1 MLLPLIKC
9 ILCDVFPFYAM
20 CLYFMACVFGQQ
32 RKTVKGIIIIHK
44 VHLYYE
50 SGINIVYS
58 SRWNGT
64 DRVLIVYAACQYER
78 KHSMCCVW

>member
-1 MLLPLIKC
+1 M
-9 ILCDVFPFYAM
+9 FPFYAM

-50 SGINIVYS
+50 SGINALSLVYS
-58 SRWNGT
+58 T
-64 DRVLIVYAACQYER
+64 EDRFALIR
-78 KHSMCCVW
+78 LG